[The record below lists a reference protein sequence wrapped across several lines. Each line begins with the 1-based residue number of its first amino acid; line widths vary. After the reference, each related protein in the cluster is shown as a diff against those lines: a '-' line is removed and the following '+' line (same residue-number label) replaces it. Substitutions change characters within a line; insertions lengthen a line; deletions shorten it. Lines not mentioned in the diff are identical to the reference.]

1 MPSGIGKSLLSFVLI
16 AAACYAIL
24 VAVMYMAQRSLLFPG
39 AAMGTG
45 APPTLAAW
53 GQSVLIGTPDGETLH
68 ALHSP
73 AQDGRPTVLFFLGN
87 ADSIDHYRFLSD
99 ALARRGD
106 GLLALSYRGYG
117 GSTGRP
123 SETGL
128 LVDGLTAYDWLSA
141 SGQDRVVLLGQSLG
155 SAVAVHVAAERP
167 ARGVILVSAFDS
179 ALALAR
185 SFYPFLPIG
194 PLIKDPLRSDLR
206 IANAAQPKLFIHGDR
221 DGVIPIRF
229 GQALFDLAPEPK
241 EFRVHA
247 GYGHNDLWSPTLVD
261 EILTFVEVVGRD

>member
-1 MPSGIGKSLLSFVLI
+1 MPHGIGRSMIALLLI
-16 AAACYAIL
+16 AAACYAAL
-24 VAVMYMAQRSLLFPG
+24 VAIMYSAQRSLLFPG

-45 APPTLAAW
+45 VPPLLPAW
-53 GQSVLIGTPDGETLH
+53 GVSVLIDTPDGETLH
-68 ALHSP
+68 ALHS
-73 AQDGRPTVLFFLGN
+73 AARDGRPTLLFFLGN
-87 ADSIDHYRFLSD
+87 ADSIDHFRFLAD
-99 ALARRGD
+99 ALARHGV

-117 GSTGRP
+117 GSTGSP

-128 LVDGLTAYDWLSA
+128 LIDGLAAHDWLSA

-167 ARGVILVSAFDS
+167 AHGVILVSAFDS

-194 PLIKDPLRSDLR
+194 PMIRDPFRSDLR
-206 IANAAQPKLFIHGDR
+206 IARAPQPKLFIHGDR
-221 DGVIPIRF
+221 DEVIPLRF

-241 EFRVHA
+241 VLRIQS
-247 GYGHNDLWSPTLVD
+247 GYGHNDLWSPMLVEDIGAFID
-261 EILTFVEVVGRD
+261 EVGSD